1 MHEEDLA
8 PKFAIGSQ
16 NSWTNRG
23 HGLSINFL
31 RYFTKT
37 PNTMIFL
44 TLLGFYLGNAY
55 ATFTLCLAFVVFLL
69 KNDPTNRCL
78 SWCYQRTLRY
88 NMCFLLTSHIEQQ
101 QTKKKRPEN
110 SALKKLFQP
119 LTWCWEPGIGIFWMM
134 RMAAVAGY
142 NLKTVNILICFSL

>member
-44 TLLGFYLGNAY
+44 TLLGFYIGNAY
-55 ATFTLCLAFVVFLL
+55 ATFTLCLVFVVFLL

-110 SALKKLFQP
+110 SALKNYSNLSPDVRSQGLEFFG
-119 LTWCWEPGIGIFWMM
+119 WWEWLRWPVTI
-134 RMAAVAGY
+134 
-142 NLKTVNILICFSL
+142 